1 MFGLSRI
8 EIILLGALA
17 GLALAAGA
25 AWWLIDT
32 GRDVERGKAAER
44 TIEDTDDARKDR
56 EAAERRARD
65 SSVCDSLRRLPG
77 PTPADCN

>member
-8 EIILLGALA
+8 EIILLGAFA

-44 TIEDTDDARKDR
+44 TIEDTNDARQTREKADSDAGAAPDR
-56 EAAERRARD
+56 TLIDGVRSR
-65 SSVCDSLRRLPG
+65 
-77 PTPADCN
+77 